1 MAYTLSPSSL
11 GLLEECQRCFWLY
24 VVKRISRPAGPFPS
38 LPSGIDKI
46 IKERFDGYRE
56 KGELPP
62 ELKKEGVD
70 AELFP
75 DRKLLDAWRNNR
87 QGIRYLD
94 EAMGVTLMGAVD
106 EMLRKNGKLIVLDFK
121 TRGFA
126 PKEDTAHYYQD
137 QLDLYNLLLRKNGY
151 DTEDY
156 AYLLFYVPE
165 KINGGGDFIFDTTL
179 VKMPVDVKHA
189 EELFRK
195 AVGVLKAE
203 MPASGAD
210 CAFCRWKENVSNIL

>member
-11 GLLEECQRCFWLY
+11 NLLEECPRCFWLY
-24 VVKRISRPAGPFPS
+24 VTKRISRPAGPFPS

-46 IKERFDGYRE
+46 IKARFDDYRAR
-56 KGELPP
+56 GELPP

-75 DRKLLDAWRNNR
+75 DRALLDSWRNNR
-87 QGIRYLD
+87 QGIRYFD
-94 EAMGVTLMGAVD
+94 EASGATLMGAVD
-106 EMLRKNGKLIVLDFK
+106 EMLRKDGKLIVLDFK

-137 QLDLYNLLLRKNGY
+137 QLDIYNFLLRKNGHQ
-151 DTEDY
+151 TEDY
-156 AYLLFYVPE
+156 SYLLFYVPE

-179 VKMPVDVKHA
+179 VKMPVDVAHA
-189 EELFRK
+189 EEIFRK
-195 AVGVLKAE
+195 ALGVLNGG
-203 MPASGAD
+203 MPESGAE
-210 CAFCRWKENVSNIL
+210 CAFCKWKENVSRV